1 MCVTFSDVVEVIRLM
16 EFASVVCDI
25 QRRCQSNMTYMFG
38 LVVCDSLL
46 RCRSN
51 MTYMFGFVV
60 CDSLLCCRSNMT
72 RNLAT
77 QLSLLFTRNLQYDQ
91 LCLLDMYLARQ
102 LWLLFI
108 TNTCHKQCEQYTY
121 IYMLKALD

>member
-1 MCVTFSDVVEVIRLM
+1 LCVTFSDVVEVIRLM
-16 EFASVVCDI
+16 EFDSVVCDI

-60 CDSLLCCRSNMT
+60 CDSLLRCRSNMT

-77 QLSLLFTRNLQYDQ
+77 QLSVLFTRNL
-91 LCLLDMYLARQ
+91 
-102 LWLLFI
+102 
-108 TNTCHKQCEQYTY
+108 
-121 IYMLKALD
+121 

>member
-1 MCVTFSDVVEVIRLM
+1 VTFSGVVEVIRLM
-16 EFASVVCDI
+16 EFDSVVCDI

-51 MTYMFGFVV
+51 MT
-60 CDSLLCCRSNMT
+60 

-77 QLSLLFTRNLQYDQ
+77 QLSVLFTRNLQYDQ
-91 LCLLDMYLARQ
+91 LCLLEMLELISKQ
-102 LWLLFI
+102 LHNCPSEMANCFKNS
-108 TNTCHKQCEQYTY
+108 TFAH
-121 IYMLKALD
+121 A